1 MASRSTPCT
10 DVRATIL
17 AVALVFVG
25 GLLALTVH
33 AAIQGGVDILT
44 VLSALVLALLGFGI
58 VGALLHPPG
67 E

>member
-1 MASRSTPCT
+1 MRS
-10 DVRATIL
+10 VIL
-17 AVALVFVG
+17 AVAMVFVA

-33 AAIQGGVDILT
+33 AVISGGFDVLT

-67 E
+67 Q